1 MARFAWVLVSVG
13 WMVWIGCSGG
23 PEPQRTTASP
33 PPRSS
38 PGATAPQSP
47 AVTPSSTPSPYPFD
61 GPPPS
66 TAIRAL
72 AARGPETCA
81 LDAAGDVYC
90 FGAEEEISEAQRG
103 KGEALR
109 RIARTPGAI
118 GLAFLGTR
126 YIGTICA
133 FGPSG
138 VGCWSAHDVSALVVP
153 PGPGLASIRDV
164 TALAEV
170 GRYTCALHG
179 EKKVYCVPTGDTAH
193 SMTSRYF
200 GARAFDIPAFA
211 GADQLVGISDTD
223 ELCRRQGDK
232 VACGQLVWDRA
243 GKRESFTNIAP
254 LPELDGAIDIAA
266 VSHDGGSVVCARLA
280 HGARCV
286 KLTRAQ
292 AGALT
297 ATIAVDI
304 ATPVAALALGG
315 KLCTLGSG
323 AVGCRTLSALATETR
338 VPLLADAT
346 SIAVGDAHACAVRR
360 TGSVVCWGD
369 NALGQLGVFDPEL
382 AEIAEVPGIDDAS
395 DLVIA
400 AGHACALRASGTV
413 TCWATETGSWTLGEP
428 HALAGISDAV
438 GIGQTPGWDNV
449 PRTLALRKDGTI
461 GWLWTIFDRG
471 KVKYDEHVDP
481 TAHLTDVVAMTNS
494 AFGTMVTT
502 RDGRVRSLTTA
513 DNAAKNP
520 THAPPETPLLV
531 GPILR
536 TKDHDA
542 ITAMRFGACS
552 ITKARR
558 VLCFVDR
565 EHTGRW
571 VETPVLRGV
580 TDATD
585 LVTVRATE
593 LAHHNGASDLCALRE
608 SGEVV
613 CTTYGHLVPKDWA
626 TYKPFLAADL
636 VALFDGP
643 CARRKSGSFS
653 CAWYAHPAWAA
664 ILRAAERIP
673 DVARLRFDS
682 DAAAA
687 CAIQT
692 NRHVACVRA
701 TADGK
706 PRHLL
711 PSSATPVHVVWP

>member
-1 MARFAWVLVSVG
+1 VLV
-13 WMVWIGCSGG
+13 
-23 PEPQRTTASP
+23 
-33 PPRSS
+33 
-38 PGATAPQSP
+38 
-47 AVTPSSTPSPYPFD
+47 
-61 GPPPS
+61 
-66 TAIRAL
+66 RA
-72 AARGPETCA
+72 
-81 LDAAGDVYC
+81 
-90 FGAEEEISEAQRG
+90 
-103 KGEALR
+103 R
-109 RIARTPGAI
+109 RADR
-118 GLAFLGTR
+118 R
-126 YIGTICA
+126 
-133 FGPSG
+133 
-138 VGCWSAHDVSALVVP
+138 VE
-153 PGPGLASIRDV
+153 PGPGFAALRDV

-179 EKKVYCVPTGDTAH
+179 KKKVRCVPTGGLAH

-200 GARAFDIPAFA
+200 GARTFDIPAFS
-211 GADQLVGISDTD
+211 GADQLVGIGDTG

-232 VACGQLVWDRA
+232 VACGQLVWDAA

-254 LPELDGAIDIAA
+254 LLELDGAIDLAA
-266 VSHDGGSVVCARLA
+266 VSHDRGGVVCARLA

-286 KLTRAQ
+286 KLERAQ
-292 AGALT
+292 TGALT
-297 ATIAVDI
+297 ATLAVDI
-304 ATPVAALALGG
+304 ATPVAELALGG
-315 KLCTLGSG
+315 TLCTVGGG
-323 AVGCRTLSALATETR
+323 AVGCRKLSAPATEAR
-338 VPLLADAT
+338 VPVLADAT

-360 TGSVVCWGD
+360 TGSIVCWGD
-369 NALGQLGVFDPEL
+369 NELGQLGVFDPEL
-382 AEIAEVPGIDDAS
+382 AKVAEVAGIDDAS

-413 TCWATETGSWTLGEP
+413 TCWATETGAWTIGAP
-428 HALAGISDAV
+428 HALAGIRDAV

-449 PRTLALRKDGTI
+449 PRTLALRKDGGI
-461 GWLWTIFDRG
+461 GWLWTLFDHG

-481 TAHLTDVVAMTNS
+481 TARLSDVVAMTNS

-513 DNAAKNP
+513 DNAATNP
-520 THAPPETPLLV
+520 THAAPDTPLLV
-531 GPILR
+531 GPSLR
-536 TKDHDA
+536 VKDHAA
-542 ITAMRFGACS
+542 ITAMRFGACA
-552 ITKARR
+552 ITKARQ
-558 VLCFVDR
+558 VVCFVDR

-585 LVTVRATE
+585 LVAVRADE
-593 LAHHNGASDLCALRE
+593 LAHHAGASDLCALRAG
-608 SGEVV
+608 GEVA
-613 CTTYGHLVPKDWA
+613 CTTYGNLTTKDWA
-626 TYKPFLAADL
+626 TYRPFLAADL
-636 VALFDGP
+636 IALFDGP
-643 CARRKSGSFS
+643 CARRQGGKLT

-711 PSSATPVHVVWP
+711 PSSTTPVHVVWP